1 MHFTVFANLQIKAW
15 ISRKEAA
22 EVRKSIIHSNFDYVI
37 VMIKNN
43 RVTNKFLVVNRH
55 MTHGKVMFNTN

>member
-1 MHFTVFANLQIKAW
+1 M

-22 EVRKSIIHSNFDYVI
+22 EVRKSIIHSYFDYI
-37 VMIKNN
+37 ILLIKQKNKTTNNNN

-55 MTHGKVMFNTN
+55 MTHGKVMLNTN